1 LRVELEI
8 ATQGGFIFQA
18 MTKPRLKQ
26 GLTGANSASGF
37 HCKCFDPVLLFS
49 MVQPLE
55 MWP

>member
-1 LRVELEI
+1 MALEI
-8 ATQGGFIFQA
+8 ETQGGFIFQA

-26 GLTGANSASGF
+26 DLTGANSASGF
-37 HCKCFDPVLLFS
+37 HCECFDPALLFL

>member
-1 LRVELEI
+1 VELEI